1 MPKERALKGRGL
13 LPLFQGGKSRGLSQP
28 GALRRA
34 DLRARC
40 QRAQTA
46 FILAAK
52 PAVPIPHPSRMAFMG
67 LLLSAVRLEPSLRT
81 RHTR

>member
-13 LPLFQGGKSRGLSQP
+13 LPPFQGGKSRGLSQP

-34 DLRARC
+34 DLRTHC

-52 PAVPIPHPSRMAFMG
+52 PAVSIPHPSRMAFMG
-67 LLLSAVRLEPSLRT
+67 LLLDAVHPEPSLGA
-81 RHTR
+81 RHAR